1 MPDIMHLVSF
11 EAAPEKVFAALSTG
25 EGVRAWWT
33 ADADLDDKVGGAGE
47 FRFYGGGKVTRIR
60 IDELVPSRRIVWT
73 VVDSFRPEW
82 VGSTITF
89 ELRPSD
95 SGTELLFAQ
104 RGYPKAGENYAVCTT
119 GWGIY
124 FSRLQQHLTSGNNTA
139 DRA

>member
-11 EAAPEKVFAALSTG
+11 KTAPDSVFAALTTA

-33 ADADLDDKVGGAGE
+33 ADADLDREVGGAGE

-60 IDELVPSRRIVWT
+60 IGELVPPRRVAWT

-82 VGSTITF
+82 VGTTITF
-89 ELRPSD
+89 ELRPA
-95 SGTELLFAQ
+95 SGGAEMLFAQ
-104 RGYPKAGENYAVCTT
+104 RGYPKADENHAVCTT

-124 FSRLQQHLTSGNNTA
+124 FSRLQQHLDTGHNGT
-139 DRA
+139 DG